1 MTLPSLKQAVQAM
14 YQTLC
19 PALWEGDVLLR
30 WAVSTSLL
38 VLAVLALRL
47 TLGRGLS
54 CRWRYA
60 LWAVV
65 LVRAL
70 LPLHLPL
77 ALPLSSAQ
85 VPSLIQLAE
94 QPLSRH
100 ISDLNAPATPI
111 YDQVPRLPEG
121 EVTGSSLSRVPGDPS
136 RGLFTQYTRNGE
148 EVVTTVPIWSRYQHY
163 LYLWTLGAGLFL
175 AVLAG
180 SNLRFALR
188 LRRARRPFPARV
200 GGTPIYTAGCVATP
214 CLFGLFRPAIYLPPQ
229 VARDGAALGHVL
241 AHELTHRR
249 HGDHIWSALRCAAL
263 ALHWYDPLVWLAVV
277 LSRRDGELACDEGA
291 VARLGEGERL
301 PYGRTLVGLVAGRS
315 FGPGHLLQC
324 STTMSPG
331 KKALRRRIEQLARD
345 WEEESLATYR
355 LTLAGDGWEATYRL
369 LPPAGATT
377 DPWTYVLAQDPSGR
391 VTGPPSPPSPFTRTV
406 WPPCSGNSSTA
417 ETTPVPPGR
426 PPRRAAPL
434 RPAGPSR
441 RGGFSYFVHI

>member
-47 TLGRGLS
+47 TLGRRLS

-70 LPLHLPL
+70 FPLHLPL

-136 RGLFTQYTRNGE
+136 RGLFTQYTRGGE
-148 EVVTTVPIWSRYQHY
+148 KVVTTVPIWSRYQHY

-180 SNLRFALR
+180 ANLRFALR

-200 GGTPIYTAGCVATP
+200 GGTPVYTAGCVATP

-331 KKALRRRIEQLARD
+331 KKALRRRIEQLARGT
-345 WEEESLATYR
+345 ETRKAALFAALSLLALVAVFTFSGQQGAGSDASPDYAGF
-355 LTLAGDGWEATYRL
+355 LT
-369 LPPAGATT
+369 
-377 DPWTYVLAQDPSGR
+377 
-391 VTGPPSPPSPFTRTV
+391 
-406 WPPCSGNSSTA
+406 
-417 ETTPVPPGR
+417 
-426 PPRRAAPL
+426 
-434 RPAGPSR
+434 
-441 RGGFSYFVHI
+441 

>member
-19 PALWEGDVLLR
+19 PALWEGDVLLQ

-60 LWAVV
+60 LWTVV

-148 EVVTTVPIWSRYQHY
+148 QVVTAVPI
-163 LYLWTLGAGLFL
+163 
-175 AVLAG
+175 
-180 SNLRFALR
+180 
-188 LRRARRPFPARV
+188 
-200 GGTPIYTAGCVATP
+200 
-214 CLFGLFRPAIYLPPQ
+214 
-229 VARDGAALGHVL
+229 
-241 AHELTHRR
+241 
-249 HGDHIWSALRCAAL
+249 
-263 ALHWYDPLVWLAVV
+263 
-277 LSRRDGELACDEGA
+277 
-291 VARLGEGERL
+291 
-301 PYGRTLVGLVAGRS
+301 
-315 FGPGHLLQC
+315 
-324 STTMSPG
+324 
-331 KKALRRRIEQLARD
+331 
-345 WEEESLATYR
+345 
-355 LTLAGDGWEATYRL
+355 
-369 LPPAGATT
+369 
-377 DPWTYVLAQDPSGR
+377 
-391 VTGPPSPPSPFTRTV
+391 
-406 WPPCSGNSSTA
+406 
-417 ETTPVPPGR
+417 
-426 PPRRAAPL
+426 
-434 RPAGPSR
+434 
-441 RGGFSYFVHI
+441 